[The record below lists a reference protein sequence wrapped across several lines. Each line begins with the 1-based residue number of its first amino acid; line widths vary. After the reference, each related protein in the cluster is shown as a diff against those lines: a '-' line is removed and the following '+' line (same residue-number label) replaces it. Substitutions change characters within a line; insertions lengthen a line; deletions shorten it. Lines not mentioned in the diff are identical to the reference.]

1 VKIADAPKLD
11 RFLRAF
17 GAVEALLQRLDP
29 VFEFVDAL
37 LGALA
42 VGDRV
47 GPALLFGL
55 GAAFVR
61 GGVSPL
67 PTPRSALSARRVRAA
82 CRSYRIRDPRRPK
95 KVRLRRRRERYRL

>member
-55 GAAFVR
+55 GAAFEVAFLLFQLLD
-61 GGVSPL
+61 PL
-67 PTPRSALSARRVRAA
+67 FQPGASEQPVDHTESATPAT
-82 CRSYRIRDPRRPK
+82 
-95 KVRLRRRRERYRL
+95 